1 LTIKALKNI
10 DLRSEASFCFLRRYV
25 VIPAKSKAEPEVD
38 LDDDIDEDDND
49 IENEVESGERKPVDL
64 DELSVVV
71 ATISRFLVN
80 LAASAPFRNAG
91 IGLSEW
97 AALRALSEKG
107 GDVTSKRIAKSLGVT
122 VQRANQLT
130 EALKAANCVTMTPAP
145 EDNRKKIVALTDVG
159 QAKLAQLNDELLPFV
174 AAALGDDG
182 SPITKAKKSLK
193 KLSAIGRPDRP
204 ENAARLEKKAMRAAK
219 AKAPKAD

>member
-1 LTIKALKNI
+1 LTIKTLKNI
-10 DLRSEASFCFLRRYV
+10 DLHSCDEFWFLWRCV
-25 VIPAKSKAEPEVD
+25 VIPAKAKSEPEVD
-38 LDDDIDEDDND
+38 LEDDTDEDDNGT
-49 IENEVESGERKPVDL
+49 ENETQTRERKPIDL
-64 DELSVVV
+64 DELSDVV

-107 GDVTSKRIAKSLGVT
+107 GVTSKRIAKSLGVT

-130 EALKAANCVTMTPAP
+130 EALKAADCVTMTPAP
-145 EDNRKKIVALTDVG
+145 EDNRRKIVALTDSG
-159 QAKLAQLNDELLPFV
+159 QAKLAQLNSELVPFV

-182 SPITKAKKSLK
+182 SQITRAKKSLK
-193 KLSAIGRPDRP
+193 KLSAIGRP
-204 ENAARLEKKAMRAAK
+204 ENAERLEKKAKRAAK
-219 AKAPKAD
+219 AKAPEDE